1 MKKYS
6 SKQKES
12 IIIVEKKMKTT
23 SQIGN
28 ILQFFSPFLA
38 TKFCARIFASPFKFK
53 TPEREM
59 MYRKS
64 AKNEL
69 ISIPSIK
76 KEVMIYTYGYST
88 KKILIAHGWS
98 GRGTQLYEL
107 ADKLLEN
114 KMMVI
119 SFDGPAHGL
128 STGKTTNMLEF
139 LDTIKEIDKK
149 YGPFEAAIGHSFG
162 AMSLLNAISRNK
174 LNLRKLVVIS
184 ADDSIFEAL
193 KKFISKLGLKS
204 KIALKLKTEYEKKL
218 NDKIENYA
226 SSGAAKKIII
236 PTLVIHDTQDKY
248 VAVSSGIEIRHS
260 LELGELL
267 ITNGLGHHKI
277 FKDNI
282 VIERI
287 INFLK

>member
-204 KIALKLKTEYEKKL
+204 KIALKLKTEYEKRKEQIKNGYIYPYYTLQAYFDNRIDL
-218 NDKIENYA
+218 NLLSICIIKTTDLYDEIENNINVKTRTSDNIFKYILW
-226 SSGAAKKIII
+226 SDIDKNKIKKI
-236 PTLVIHDTQDKY
+236 
-248 VAVSSGIEIRHS
+248 
-260 LELGELL
+260 L
-267 ITNGLGHHKI
+267 I
-277 FKDNI
+277 
-282 VIERI
+282 
-287 INFLK
+287 